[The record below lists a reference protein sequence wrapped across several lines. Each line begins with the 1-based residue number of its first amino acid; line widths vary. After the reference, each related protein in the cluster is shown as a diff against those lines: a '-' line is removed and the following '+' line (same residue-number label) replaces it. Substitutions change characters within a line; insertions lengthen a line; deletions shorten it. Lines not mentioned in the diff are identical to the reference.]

1 MNQVKILL
9 ACLWLAFISC
19 QTKQDHVHVE
29 ASLPSEQHMAYT
41 PHFEIFV
48 DFPPL
53 LQNKRNLLT
62 VHVTT
67 LGESFKPLLEG
78 RVRIKYSSNNES
90 LVADSEKPDHPG
102 IFELEI
108 LPEQETIGELWIEVE
123 TKEHKE
129 SVTFKKIQVFPNMAL
144 AMRTLQKTDTG
155 EEIQYLKNQAWSI
168 DFANAI
174 VEREDFR
181 DIFRS
186 SGKILPAPGDET
198 MLTAKSSGTVIFH
211 SGKSIVGAA
220 VNPGE
225 KVFTVSSGD
234 LTQGNPELLF
244 REARTRY
251 EKAKADFERA
261 QILVIEKVIS
271 EKDFLK
277 IKADFEMAENNF
289 RVLSKNHSPSGIQ
302 INSPIRGYVKQILVL
317 EGQYVE
323 PGTPL
328 AQISQNRKLLLEA
341 RISQKYFHLLP
352 TFDAANFR
360 MAGDHTVYDTE
371 SLNGKIASYGKS
383 THASGTYVPLVFEID
398 NVGSL
403 IPGSVVEIFL
413 KSSTIPNALTL
424 PLGAIMEE
432 MGNHYVFVQS
442 NGETFYKRE
451 VKLGGN
457 DGKKTRVLAGLKE
470 GDRVVT
476 KGAYAIKLA
485 SASGAI
491 PEHGHSH

>member
-1 MNQVKILL
+1 MKQVKVLFACICL
-9 ACLWLAFISC
+9 ALISC
-19 QTKQDHVHVE
+19 QNQQDHVHEE
-29 ASLPSEQHMAYT
+29 APLPSEQHMAYT
-41 PHFEIFV
+41 PHFEIYV

-53 LQNKRNLLT
+53 VLNKRNLIT
-62 VHVTT
+62 VHVTK

-78 RVRIKYSSNNES
+78 KVRIKYSSKSKS

-108 LPEQETIGELWIEVE
+108 FPEQETMGELWIEVE

-129 SVTFKKIQVFPNMAL
+129 SVSFKEIQVFQNMAL
-144 AMRTLQKTDTG
+144 AMRTLQQTETG
-155 EEIQYLKNQAWSI
+155 EEILYLKNQAWSI
-168 DFANAI
+168 DFANAS
-174 VEREDFR
+174 VERENFSE
-181 DIFRS
+181 IFRS

-244 REARTRY
+244 KEARTRY

-261 QILVIEKVIS
+261 QILVVEKVIS
-271 EKDFLK
+271 EKDFLQV
-277 IKADFEMAENNF
+277 KADFEMAENNF
-289 RVLSKNHSPSGIQ
+289 RVLSKNHSSSGIQ
-302 INSPIRGYVKQILVL
+302 ITSPIRGYVKQILVL

-352 TFDAANFR
+352 SFDAANFR
-360 MAGDHTVYDTE
+360 MAGDPAVYNTE

-383 THASGTYVPLVFEID
+383 TNASGAYVPLIFEID

-413 KSSTIPNALTL
+413 KSSTISNALTI
-424 PLGAIMEE
+424 PLEAIMEE
-432 MGNHYVFVQS
+432 MGNHYVFVQR

-457 DGKKTRVLAGLKE
+457 DGIKARVTEGLKE
-470 GDRVVT
+470 GERVVT